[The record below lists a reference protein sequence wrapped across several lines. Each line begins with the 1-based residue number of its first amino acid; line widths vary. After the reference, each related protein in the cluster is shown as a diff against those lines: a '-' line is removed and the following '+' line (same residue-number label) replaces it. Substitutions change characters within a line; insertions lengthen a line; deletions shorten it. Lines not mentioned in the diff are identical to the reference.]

1 MVNRMKK
8 GQLKIQQMAFVV
20 MAIFLFFILVALFFV
35 GWQYRSVQGS
45 FEELQTE
52 QAISFLKIVSDM
64 PELNCDARESLCLD
78 EDKVR
83 AMSSGNLGKSYEGF
97 WPVASIKV
105 YKVYPAFSESGVVK
119 CPLPDCNYYEVY
131 DSGQGG
137 IEEFSTYVSLCR
149 PEKNGGFFYEDC
161 EIAKLLVGVKN
172 G

>member
-1 MVNRMKK
+1 MKNK

-20 MAIFLFFILVALFFV
+20 MGIFLFFILVALFFV

-52 QAISFLKIVSDM
+52 QAISFLKVVADM

-83 AMSSGNLGKSYEGF
+83 AMSSGNLGKTYEGF

-105 YKVYPAFSESGVVK
+105 YKIYPAFVEEGTIE
-119 CPLPDCNYYEVY
+119 CPLPDCNYYDIY
-131 DSGQGG
+131 NSGQSGLK
-137 IEEFSTYVSLCR
+137 EFSTYVSLCR
-149 PEKNGGFFYEDC
+149 PEKYKEYVYENC
-161 EIAKLLVGVKN
+161 EIAKLLVGVKD
-172 G
+172 GGA